1 MMTRWLR
8 NEDEHEWLQVVEVI
22 RKPKVILEYN
32 MYMGGVDKG
41 DQLIIYYGFLHRKNK
56 WYKRAFYTVLKLP

>member
-8 NEDEHEWLQVVEVI
+8 NEDENEWLQVVEVI
-22 RKPKVILEYN
+22 RKPKVISEYN

-41 DQLIIYYGFLHRKNK
+41 DQLITYYGFSHRTSK
-56 WYKRAFYTVLKLP
+56 W